1 MLSSRF
7 RLTALA
13 THILVIIILTC
24 REFFLTTFM
33 LQAAAAVS
41 ASVVE
46 PTQESVLAAI
56 AELQA
61 KFASLDSM
69 KATMVSLET
78 AVRGLRMT
86 K

>member
-1 MLSSRF
+1 MEL
-7 RLTALA
+7 L
-13 THILVIIILTC
+13 HGHLV
-24 REFFLTTFM
+24 
-33 LQAAAAVS
+33 LQAGSAVP
-41 ASVVE
+41 VIE

-61 KFASLDSM
+61 KFASLDTM
-69 KATMVSLET
+69 KATMLSLET